1 MMQGCVIKI
10 QLFCLII
17 DWSRSGYPYGSCFRW
32 SFGSK
37 ISVGDIGSDAIDVIV
52 CIISKVV
59 NEELAFHY
67 SFFDN
72 VYAFNYAESI

>member
-52 CIISKVV
+52 A
-59 NEELAFHY
+59 LF
-67 SFFDN
+67 
-72 VYAFNYAESI
+72 